1 MQLFLFS
8 HYCPTLFANL
18 CTVAR
23 RAPLS
28 MGFPR
33 QEYWTGLPYPYLGE
47 IPNSGMNPGMEFI
60 SYIDRQILYH

>member
-1 MQLFLFS
+1 MQLFFFS

-23 RAPLS
+23 QAPLS
-28 MGFPR
+28 MRFPR

-47 IPNSGMNPGMEFI
+47 IPNSGMNPGMELI